1 MYLLIIRSTTSK
13 LAIPLTVAVKD
24 WFELAECEES
34 TCAGDTEIAFGLVE
48 AICGALQVAT
58 ACQSLLST
66 AGRCKDYLDPGKP
79 SRKRRLDRLK

>member
-58 ACQSLLST
+58 ALPVAVEYRGTLQ
-66 AGRCKDYLDPGKP
+66 
-79 SRKRRLDRLK
+79 RLP